1 MAPKL
6 RSCHAENDP
15 PLVAS
20 GVACGVAS
28 RVRHAAGCIWIL
40 LQLKLLQSDKSLK
53 L

>member
-20 GVACGVAS
+20 GVACDRMYLDFIANFCS
-28 RVRHAAGCIWIL
+28 RTNR
-40 LQLKLLQSDKSLK
+40 
-53 L
+53 